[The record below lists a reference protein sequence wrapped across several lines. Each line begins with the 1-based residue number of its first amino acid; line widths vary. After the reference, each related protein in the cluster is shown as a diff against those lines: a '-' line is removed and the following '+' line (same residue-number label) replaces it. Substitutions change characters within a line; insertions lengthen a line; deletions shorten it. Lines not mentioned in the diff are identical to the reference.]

1 MEKAQSTSRPEATLG
16 LAAKFV
22 LKLFGLTLLF
32 SIIPLLFV
40 NLPLGMLL
48 INFGKISILLIPLAN
63 LLAVFLSGALAAKLI
78 FAWGV
83 GDFEFSITKVSAEQP
98 SN

>member
-1 MEKAQSTSRPEATLG
+1 MEKIQSTNRPEASLG
-16 LAAKFV
+16 FAAKFFI
-22 LKLFGLTLLF
+22 KLFWLTLLF

-40 NLPLGMLL
+40 NLPLGMFL
-48 INFGKISILLIPLAN
+48 INFGKISILLIMLAN

-83 GDFEFSITKVSAEQP
+83 GGFEFHITKTIAE
-98 SN
+98 

>member
-1 MEKAQSTSRPEATLG
+1 MEKIQSTNRPEATLG
-16 LAAKFV
+16 FAAKFV

-40 NLPLGMLL
+40 NLPLGMFF
-48 INFGKISILLIPLAN
+48 INFGKISILLIILAN

-83 GDFEFSITKVSAEQP
+83 NGFEFNITKASAE
-98 SN
+98 

>member
-1 MEKAQSTSRPEATLG
+1 MEKIQSTSRPEASLG
-16 LAAKFV
+16 FAAKFFI
-22 LKLFGLTLLF
+22 KLFWLTLLF

-40 NLPLGMLL
+40 NLPLGMFL
-48 INFGKISILLIPLAN
+48 INFGKISILLIMLAN

-83 GDFEFSITKVSAEQP
+83 GGFEFHITKTIAG
-98 SN
+98 

>member
-1 MEKAQSTSRPEATLG
+1 MKKIQSTNQPEATLG
-16 LAAKFV
+16 FAAKFF

-40 NLPLGMLL
+40 NLPLGIFL
-48 INFGKISILLIPLAN
+48 INFGKISILLIILAN
-63 LLAVFLSGALAAKLI
+63 LLAIFLSGALAAKLI

-83 GDFEFSITKVSAEQP
+83 NGFEFKITKSSTE
-98 SN
+98 

>member
-1 MEKAQSTSRPEATLG
+1 MEKTQSTNPPEATLG
-16 LAAKFV
+16 FAARFI

-48 INFGKISILLIPLAN
+48 INFGKISILLIILAN
-63 LLAVFLSGALAAKLI
+63 LLAIFLSGALAAKLI

-83 GDFEFSITKVSAEQP
+83 NGFEFNITKTSVE
-98 SN
+98 

>member
-1 MEKAQSTSRPEATLG
+1 MEKIQSTNRPEATLG
-16 LAAKFV
+16 FAAKFF
-22 LKLFGLTLLF
+22 LKLFWLTLLF

-48 INFGKISILLIPLAN
+48 INFGKISILLIILAN
-63 LLAVFLSGALAAKLI
+63 LLAIFLSGALAAKLI

-83 GDFEFSITKVSAEQP
+83 NGFEFNITKAGAE
-98 SN
+98 

>member
-1 MEKAQSTSRPEATLG
+1 MEKAQSTNRPEASLG
-16 LAAKFV
+16 FAAKFI
-22 LKLFGLTLLF
+22 LKLFGLTLLL

-40 NLPLGMLL
+40 NLPLGMFL
-48 INFGKISILLIPLAN
+48 INFGKISILLIILAN

-83 GDFEFSITKVSAEQP
+83 NGFEFNITKASAE
-98 SN
+98 